1 LMRSDLFTF
10 LNNVVLNRE
19 GVTGGRFSDVL
30 LDKEE
35 ERRC

>member
-1 LMRSDLFTF
+1 MRSNLFTF
-10 LNNVVLNRE
+10 INDVVLNRE

-30 LDKEE
+30 LKKRE